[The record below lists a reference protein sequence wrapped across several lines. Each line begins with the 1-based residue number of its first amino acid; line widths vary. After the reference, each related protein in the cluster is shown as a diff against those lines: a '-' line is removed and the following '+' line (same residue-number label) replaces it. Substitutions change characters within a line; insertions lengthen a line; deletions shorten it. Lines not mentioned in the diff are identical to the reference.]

1 MKNFFYFNESYL
13 KEIDKLNVDIG
24 VLVNNVGMMGPHFI
38 PFLELDEATARNMI
52 IVNCLSATMMTHH
65 ILPKM
70 IAKNKGANRFRDE
83 LELGVGSGRVA

>member
-1 MKNFFYFNESYL
+1 M
-13 KEIDKLNVDIG
+13 NVDIG

-38 PFLELDEATARNMI
+38 PFLELEEATARNMI

-83 LELGVGSGRVA
+83 LELGVGLGGLS